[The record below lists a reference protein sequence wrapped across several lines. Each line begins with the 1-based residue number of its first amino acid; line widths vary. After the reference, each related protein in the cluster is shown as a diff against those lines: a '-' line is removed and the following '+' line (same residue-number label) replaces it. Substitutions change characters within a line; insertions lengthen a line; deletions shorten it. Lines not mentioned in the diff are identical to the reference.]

1 MALHDR
7 RPILTDMT
15 ANDLSSGTRPIH
27 SHSDANDGRRP
38 VGIRCRLLL
47 LMIVAGLLSGC
58 GLVFDAIE
66 LVHPLTGD
74 ELSTIC
80 SRGRLRVGISVEPF
94 RPFVFPAVYTDE
106 GIRVTGLDVEL
117 IREVSQA
124 LSDHCGGRQPIVPTL
139 HLTRFRDLL
148 IELNE
153 GHLDLFVSSFSGN
166 VPGSHPGGLWTSIPY
181 FHDGGIGVIVR
192 RPDVEEKVLAAL
204 RHQTGQIDTLAAM
217 QEGLSGLTVAV
228 QNRRTAHFYA
238 EANLPRTKL
247 VVCDS
252 LPAAVETK
260 DPPIDVILTD
270 YPILQYVTKR
280 VWPDW
285 RLLERPDG
293 SPLILTREYFSIVTS
308 EEKRRLQWLLNNLLY
323 RLEETGRLA
332 QMRRRWLQEDY
343 APTRRATV
351 EGLPLEVSKVPGHY
365 NQGQCRMAGK

>member
-15 ANDLSSGTRPIH
+15 AKDLSSGTRLIH

-38 VGIRCRLLL
+38 IGIRCRLLL
-47 LMIVAGLLSGC
+47 FMMLAGLLPGC

-74 ELSTIC
+74 ELSAIC

-106 GIRVTGLDVEL
+106 GIRVTGLDVQL
-117 IREVSQA
+117 IQEVSQA
-124 LSDHCGGRQPIVPTL
+124 LSEHCGKRQPILPTL

-166 VPGSHPGGLWTSIPY
+166 VPGSHPGGLWTSMPY
-181 FHDGGIGVIVR
+181 FQEGGIGVAVR
-192 RPDVEEKVLAAL
+192 RDDIADKVLSPFRRQA
-204 RHQTGQIDTLAAM
+204 TPDTLAAIR
-217 QEGLSGLTVAV
+217 EGLSGLTVAV

-238 EANLPRTKL
+238 EANLPRIKL

-270 YPILQYVTKR
+270 YPILRYVTKR

-293 SPLILTREYFSIVTS
+293 SPLVLTQEYFSIVTS
-308 EEKRRLQWLLNNLLY
+308 EEKRRLQWFLNNLLY

-332 QMRRRWLQEDY
+332 QMRRRWMEEEY

-351 EGLPLEVSKVPGHY
+351 EGLPLEISKVPDHY
-365 NQGQCRMAGK
+365 NQGQCRPGGKG